1 MTMNRTGLGLGTALE
16 PGLDQGLGPGLGLEQ
31 DYTFI
36 SWFETGFVIFPCF
49 KSLSPNHRQTHYQ

>member
-1 MTMNRTGLGLGTALE
+1 MTMTMNRTGLGLGTALE

-36 SWFETGFVIFPCF
+36 S
-49 KSLSPNHRQTHYQ
+49 